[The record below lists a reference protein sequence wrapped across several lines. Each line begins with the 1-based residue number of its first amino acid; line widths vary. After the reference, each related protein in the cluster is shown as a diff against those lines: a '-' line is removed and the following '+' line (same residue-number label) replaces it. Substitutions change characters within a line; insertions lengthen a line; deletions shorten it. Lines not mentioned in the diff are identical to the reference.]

1 MPDIE
6 RAVISDRLSNV
17 SVVSSLRIV
26 PIVYRD
32 GLPDLSGLNIS
43 DLYCEYAS
51 CGNNSKAN
59 RIRFIESLLMMLS
72 HYTLLRNN
80 HLLRINLLSV
90 DNQRVEEHALA
101 DFITSKGDAVHTR

>member
-6 RAVISDRLSNV
+6 RAVISDRLSKV
-17 SVVSSLRIV
+17 SIVSSLRIV

-32 GLPDLSGLNIS
+32 GTPDLSGLNIS

-59 RIRFIESLLMMLS
+59 KNRFITLTLDGLIFYNSLTSPPNVNAL
-72 HYTLLRNN
+72 TG
-80 HLLRINLLSV
+80 LSV
-90 DNQRVEEHALA
+90 LA
-101 DFITSKGDAVHTR
+101 ASK

>member
-1 MPDIE
+1 MPDME

-17 SVVSSLRIV
+17 RVVSSFRIV

-32 GLPDLSGLNIS
+32 GSPDWSGLNIS

-59 RIRFIESLLMMLS
+59 KNRFITLTLDGLIFYNSLTSTPNVNALMGLP
-72 HYTLLRNN
+72 
-80 HLLRINLLSV
+80 V
-90 DNQRVEEHALA
+90 LA
-101 DFITSKGDAVHTR
+101 ASK